1 MNGYDKVKKSNGLV
15 IALDILSVDQKDKV
29 SKELVKSTAK
39 DDKFI
44 NLREE
49 YANLKW
55 FAYYEIKYI
64 DKSKIILEYDKKKY
78 ELPWQCNQDIQ
89 IFKLMVDEL
98 AATLKTESSKSPLPK
113 PDLT

>member
-1 MNGYDKVKKSNGLV
+1 MNGYDKVKKGNGLV
-15 IALDILSVDQKDKV
+15 IALDILSEDQK
-29 SKELVKSTAK
+29 SKISKALAKSSAES
-39 DDKFI
+39 DKFI

-49 YANLKW
+49 YASLNW

-64 DKSKIILEYDKKKY
+64 DKNKIVLEYDKKKY

-89 IFKLMVDEL
+89 IFKLVVDEL
-98 AATLKTESSKSPLPK
+98 AATLKTEKSKSPLPK

>member
-1 MNGYDKVKKSNGLV
+1 MNGYDKVKKGNGLV
-15 IALDILSVDQKDKV
+15 IALDILSEDQKNKI
-29 SKELVKSTAK
+29 SKELAKSSAEN
-39 DDKFI
+39 DKFI

-64 DKSKIILEYDKKKY
+64 NKSKIILEYDKKKY